1 MKACGPERIFL
12 AAQDEVV
19 RVDLADRVAVL
30 GEIEFDGSRGEP
42 LFESAD
48 LGLADTAEFL

>member
-1 MKACGPERIFL
+1 LLPFL
-12 AAQDEVV
+12 APVFSA
-19 RVDLADRVAVL
+19 LAVL
-30 GEIEFDGSRGEP
+30 EEIEFDGGRGEP

>member
-30 GEIEFDGSRGEP
+30 GEIEFDGGRGEP

-48 LGLADTAEFL
+48 LGLAETAEFL